1 MSGELS
7 AFIRKN
13 IIDEVPDAMGACLTC
28 GAVRCPA
35 EKYETCGY
43 RLEFAEA
50 MCRFRAAEDQK
61 PSQPETSGR
70 TAE

>member
-13 IIDEVPDAMGACLTC
+13 IIDEVPDSMGACLTC

-35 EKYETCGY
+35 VKYETCGY
-43 RLEFAEA
+43 RLEFA
-50 MCRFRAAEDQK
+50 
-61 PSQPETSGR
+61 
-70 TAE
+70 